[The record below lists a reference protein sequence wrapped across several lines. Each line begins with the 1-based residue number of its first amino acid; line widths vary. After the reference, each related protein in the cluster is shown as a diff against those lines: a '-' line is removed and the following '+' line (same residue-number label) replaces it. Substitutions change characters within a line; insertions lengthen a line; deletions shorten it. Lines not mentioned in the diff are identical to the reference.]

1 MNRLD
6 RDEVR
11 AHIDADAATVYDLVS
26 DVTRTPEWSP
36 EVIAC
41 RWLDGATSA
50 TVGARFTAKNRRR
63 WFTWS
68 NRPVV
73 TVADRG
79 SEFAIT
85 RTEHGGGTLRWS
97 YRLEPE
103 GGGTSLVL
111 GYQVLRPVTVG
122 LHVMLRLLFGVR
134 DLRADLHA
142 NMETSLRRLAEI
154 ARHPAASQGAGA

>member
-11 AHIDADAATVYDLVS
+11 MDIDADAGTLYDLVS

-41 RWLDGATSA
+41 SWLDGATGA
-50 TVGARFTAKNRRR
+50 AVGARFTATNKRR
-63 WFTWS
+63 WLTWS

-73 TVADRG
+73 AVADRG
-79 SEFAIT
+79 NEFAFT
-85 RTEHGGGTLRWS
+85 RTEHGGGSIRWY
-97 YRLEPE
+97 YRLSPSD
-103 GGGTSLVL
+103 GGTSVAL
-111 GYQVLRPVTVG
+111 GYQVLRPVPVG
-122 LHVMLRLLFGVR
+122 LHVALRLLFGVR

-142 NMETSLRRLAEI
+142 NMEASLRRLAQL
-154 ARHPAASQGAGA
+154 ARHQAASQGA